1 MDIQLALS
9 VALGEI
15 LRPYDRG
22 IVLRVLSESLAAA
35 GVTQMCAQGD
45 MHKLPKMKEALLHD
59 LAKDIDDTIQVAH
72 KDTFRGN

>member
-15 LRPYDRG
+15 LRSYDRG

-35 GVTQMCAQGD
+35 GVTQMCSQGD

-72 KDTFRGN
+72 DKISRRN